1 MMQIMNLFSPSY
13 LFNKNLGPFTSSLA
27 WIFVG
32 LLGLGLLVTLWL
44 RLKVAKNKD
53 IFAKKAIKKL
63 FTLVWTMGWI
73 GIILWTF
80 RQINAQFVS
89 APFLLLI
96 WALISVVWLGFVL
109 WYWLKIAPDRRKR
122 LALEASRKQYL
133 P

>member
-1 MMQIMNLFSPSY
+1 MQQILNLLSPTY

-27 WIFVG
+27 WVFLG
-32 LLGLGLLVTLWL
+32 LLVLGLLVTLWL

-53 IFAKKAIKKL
+53 IFTKKVIKR
-63 FTLVWTMGWI
+63 FFSLVWTMGWI
-73 GIILWTF
+73 GIILWMF
-80 RQINAQFVS
+80 RQVNAQFVS

-96 WALISVVWLGFVL
+96 WALISAVWLGFVL
-109 WYWLKIAPDRRKR
+109 KYWLKTVPDRRKR